1 MLQTQT
7 VTPLLLNIL
16 QKIMNEPLFQPFR
29 LAGGTAL
36 SLQIGHRKSI
46 DIDLFTDEIYG
57 SIDFGAIDHYFEAN
71 FNICKHNKTT
81 TVGFGKC
88 YFIGNHVTELIK
100 VDVFYSDPFIEN
112 YITLENI
119 RLASINEIIAMKLD
133 VIQRTGRKK
142 DYWDLHEFIDK
153 MTVEHWLKL
162 HEKRYP
168 FNHKKVDLI
177 NNLTKFDAA
186 DLDFDP
192 ICLKGKFWEFIKED
206 FLDFVKPQLN

>member
-46 DIDLFTDEIYG
+46 DIDLFTDELYG
-57 SIDFGAIDHYFEAN
+57 TIDFGAIDHYFENN
-71 FNICKHNKTT
+71 FNICEHNKSDTI
-81 TVGFGKC
+81 GFGKC
-88 YFIGNHVTELIK
+88 YFIGNQNTDLIK
-100 VDVFYSDPFIEN
+100 FDVFYSDPFIESFI
-112 YITLENI
+112 ITNNI

-133 VIQRTGRKK
+133 VIQRIGRKK
-142 DYWDLHEFIDK
+142 DFWDLHEFIGK
-153 MTVEHWLKL
+153 LTLEQWLNL

-168 FNHKKVDLI
+168 YNHQKVNLMH
-177 NNLTKFDAA
+177 NLTNFDSAE
-186 DLDFDP
+186 LDFDP

-206 FLDFVKPQLN
+206 FLDFVKPN